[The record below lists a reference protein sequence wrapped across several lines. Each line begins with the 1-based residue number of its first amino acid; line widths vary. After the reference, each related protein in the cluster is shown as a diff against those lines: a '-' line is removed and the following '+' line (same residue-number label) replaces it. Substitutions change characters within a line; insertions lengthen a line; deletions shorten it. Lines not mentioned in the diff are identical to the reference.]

1 RKTRP
6 GKRPDLPCRKSSCS
20 GTAISVPCSS
30 DEQVSHRRQSLE
42 LLSYQF
48 LRTDRPHIVNI
59 DNRWRYNP
67 ECEDELRRLI
77 MTAQPTAIVS
87 MLQGEQAVAAGLI
100 MPERRFDFYFPGEE
114 THVAEP
120 GQEIVPYDLLFEACK
135 AEHQLV
141 SDLMDRLRPLVT
153 MPICAMC
160 PRPPIDDDDFILAS
174 NPKHA
179 IIAEHLAT
187 RGLPTKRW

>member
-1 RKTRP
+1 MVSAELTPAELAQDATRQAA
-6 GKRPDLPCRKSSCS
+6 RSALPKVVVFGHSHI
-20 GTAISVPCSS
+20 GALLVAF
-30 DEQVSHRRQSLE
+30 DEQVSQRRQSLE

-114 THVAEP
+114 TRVAEP
-120 GQEIVPYDLLFEACK
+120 GQEIAPYDLLFEACK

-153 MPICAMC
+153 MPILCDVSAAAD
-160 PRPPIDDDDFILAS
+160 R
-174 NPKHA
+174 
-179 IIAEHLAT
+179 
-187 RGLPTKRW
+187 